1 MISVSDAPTTNKR
14 KCLII
19 DGIGGVPLGREL
31 FDAFLQAGSQ
41 AVHWDAL
48 KQKPRRCYGLSSAI
62 FKARNKSRDREGF
75 SHLPRLPLEPLRSVL
90 KEEAPTHVLVVGF
103 LYKHYDVAQ
112 MAELVRSIGAR
123 FILYDTDSCN
133 LYSKRREFLY
143 FIENELP
150 LYDQIFS
157 FSERTT
163 RFFREALSLNA
174 QYLPFGA
181 VVVPELQ
188 IEKDRDVLF
197 VGSAD
202 LRRFFLLEN
211 ISEYL
216 SIRGSRWSR
225 NYALM
230 SSTLRQCVDDRPVW
244 GEELQRLLQS
254 SRIVLNITRS
264 DFYGAETGVNLRI
277 FEAIAA
283 GCFLLTDYC
292 DEIASLFTPGEEI
305 EVFRSGAELKDK
317 VRYYL
322 ANPKERERIARNGR
336 ARLLEQHTWANRV
349 QCLLSSDGPM
359 TLSGLPNIS

>member
-1 MISVSDAPTTNKR
+1 MLQMPTADAPVTSKR
-14 KCLII
+14 KYLII

-48 KQKPRRCYGLSSAI
+48 KQKPRQLYGLSSAL
-62 FKARNKSRDREGF
+62 FKARNKTRDREGF
-75 SHLPRLPLEPLRSVL
+75 SHLPRLPLEPLRRL
-90 KEEAPTHVLVVGF
+90 LEREAPTHVLVVGF

-112 MAELVRSIGAR
+112 VAQMVRSAGAR

-143 FIENELP
+143 FIEEELP
-150 LYDQIFS
+150 RYDQLFS
-157 FSERTT
+157 FSETTT
-163 RFFREALSLNA
+163 RFFHETLGLEALH
-174 QYLPFGA
+174 LPFGA
-181 VVVPELQ
+181 VVVPERQ

-202 LRRFFLLEN
+202 LRRVFLLEN
-211 ISEYL
+211 IRENL
-216 SIRGSRWSR
+216 SIRGNRWRR
-225 NYALM
+225 NNALM

-244 GEELQRLLQS
+244 GEELQTLLQS

-277 FEAIAA
+277 FEALAA

-292 DEIASLFTPGEEI
+292 DEIASLFTPGQDI

-322 ANPKERERIARNGR
+322 ANPQERERIAQNGR
-336 ARLLEQHTWANRV
+336 ARFLEQHTWANRV
-349 QCLLSSDGPM
+349 GRILACD
-359 TLSGLPNIS
+359 

>member
-1 MISVSDAPTTNKR
+1 MLQMPTADALAKSKR
-14 KCLII
+14 KYLII

-48 KQKPRRCYGLSSAI
+48 KQKPRHWYGLSSAL
-62 FKARNKSRDREGF
+62 FKARNKTRDREGF
-75 SHLPRLPLEPLRSVL
+75 SHLPRLPLEPLRRL
-90 KEEAPTHVLVVGF
+90 LEREAPTHVLVVGF
-103 LYKHYDVAQ
+103 LYKHYDVARV
-112 MAELVRSIGAR
+112 AEMVRSAGAR

-143 FIENELP
+143 FIEEELP
-150 LYDQIFS
+150 RYDRLFS
-157 FSERTT
+157 FSETTT
-163 RFFREALSLNA
+163 RFFRETLGLEALH
-174 QYLPFGA
+174 LPFGA
-181 VVVPELQ
+181 VVVPERQ

-202 LRRFFLLEN
+202 LRRVFLLEN
-211 ISEYL
+211 IRETL
-216 SIRGSRWSR
+216 SIRGNRWRR

-230 SSTLRQCVDDRPVW
+230 SSSLRQCVDDRPVW
-244 GEELQRLLQS
+244 GEELQTLLQS

-277 FEAIAA
+277 FEAVAA

-292 DEIASLFTPGEEI
+292 DEIASLFTPGQDI
-305 EVFRSGAELKDK
+305 EVFRSGAELNDK

-322 ANPKERERIARNGR
+322 ANPQERERIAQNGR
-336 ARLLEQHTWANRV
+336 ARFLEQHTWANRV
-349 QCLLSSDGPM
+349 ERILACD
-359 TLSGLPNIS
+359 